1 MFQLSSEGLN
11 AVKNE
16 LARYEVKESAIIP
29 SLYIAQKENKGWVS
43 KDVIHHLS
51 SVMDIPESK
60 INEVFQFYTMFNQQP
75 IGKYHVQ
82 VCTNISCALEG
93 GRELADHMCK
103 ELKVKLGDISEDGRF
118 TVNRVECLGSCGTA
132 PMMQVNDKY
141 FENLTNESA
150 MNILRGMK

>member
-16 LARYEVKESAIIP
+16 LSRYETKESAIIP
-29 SLYIAQKENKGWVS
+29 SLYIAQKENSGWVS

-51 SVMDIPESK
+51 TVMQIPESK

-75 IGKYHVQ
+75 VGKYHVQ
-82 VCTNISCALEG
+82 VCVNISCALEG
-93 GRELADHMCK
+93 GRELANHICD
-103 ELKVKLGDISEDGRF
+103 ELKVKAGEITEDKRF

-141 FENLTNESA
+141 YENLTNESA
-150 MNILRGMK
+150 MNVLRGMK